1 MLNPERPENKAIL
14 NSIGAKALA
23 YLGDAVF
30 ELVVREHLVVST
42 GVSDPGKL
50 NKLASLYVKATEQS
64 RAVSRIEKY
73 LTEEENAVYK
83 RGRNINGVSIPH
95 SATAVEYRRSTGLET
110 LLHISICRGK
120 MRELRNYLTRLFLTS
135 IFKMKCDTQ

>member
-50 NKLASLYVKATEQS
+50 NKLA
-64 RAVSRIEKY
+64 
-73 LTEEENAVYK
+73 
-83 RGRNINGVSIPH
+83 
-95 SATAVEYRRSTGLET
+95 
-110 LLHISICRGK
+110 
-120 MRELRNYLTRLFLTS
+120 
-135 IFKMKCDTQ
+135 

>member
-73 LTEEENAVYK
+73 LTEEERAVYK

-110 LLHISICRGK
+110 LFAYLYLSGK
-120 MRELRNYLTRLFLTS
+120 NERIKELFDKAFPD
-135 IFKMKCDTQ
+135 IDFQDEV